1 MIDQRFKYEKE
12 YCKTSRRNYRRY
24 SNQDRKI
31 LLKGDTQ
38 SHVIKGKC
46 YEYIELL
53 YAKDPI
59 NRIKMPQTGRRYVQ
73 HIGLIKRLVLRIY
86 KLFLY
91 IEKGNHFFSF
101 FKANDMNSEHRGG
114 NPNDQQTHEEMLS
127 SEEMQ
132 IKAKIRHHFTL
143 IRLERIKSANTRCC
157 QGCVKAGTHTL
168 QVGV

>member
-1 MIDQRFKYEKE
+1 
-12 YCKTSRRNYRRY
+12 
-24 SNQDRKI
+24 
-31 LLKGDTQ
+31 
-38 SHVIKGKC
+38 
-46 YEYIELL
+46 
-53 YAKDPI
+53 
-59 NRIKMPQTGRRYVQ
+59 MPQTGRRYVQ